1 MRQLQ
6 AFLSRGRSRPPLQ
19 RAALPSSA
27 HWQRWRATRQPS
39 RDANRSQRRQG
50 STWAPATAA
59 VHADAG
65 IDKTSHDSD
74 VAPPIGLS
82 TTFDDGADHVYSR
95 ISAPTRQRC
104 EAVLAAL
111 EGGEGARAVL
121 FASGNAATH
130 AVLASLA
137 ARARENGRTP
147 RVATEGIGYHGTR
160 DAVAALG
167 PAVEVVGGAD
177 LGEGDVVWLESPRNP
192 DLRVP
197 DVAEACAGPADVV
210 VDATFAPLAQ
220 RLLDEDVACVVHSA
234 TKGLGGHS
242 DLLGGVAITRCA
254 DLADRLAWHRTA
266 AGAAPG
272 SLDCW
277 LLLRSLR
284 TLDVRVTR
292 QSSSAQRVAEA
303 LEASGLLQRV
313 LYPGLASH
321 PDHAV
326 AKRQMTSYGSI
337 LAVECR
343 SEAAA
348 RALPDELALFRSAT
362 SLGGVESLAEWRRK
376 YDDAVSPLL
385 VRLSIGLE
393 DPDDLI
399 GDLLGALRRLE
410 YHRARCEGVGVEY

>member
-1 MRQLQ
+1 M
-6 AFLSRGRSRPPLQ
+6 
-19 RAALPSSA
+19 
-27 HWQRWRATRQPS
+27 
-39 RDANRSQRRQG
+39 
-50 STWAPATAA
+50 
-59 VHADAG
+59 
-65 IDKTSHDSD
+65 
-74 VAPPIGLS
+74 
-82 TTFDDGADHVYSR
+82 
-95 ISAPTRQRC
+95 
-104 EAVLAAL
+104 
-111 EGGEGARAVL
+111 
-121 FASGNAATH
+121 
-130 AVLASLA
+130 
-137 ARARENGRTP
+137 
-147 RVATEGIGYHGTR
+147 
-160 DAVAALG
+160 
-167 PAVEVVGGAD
+167 
-177 LGEGDVVWLESPRNP
+177 GEGDVVWLESPRNP

-197 DVAEACAGPADVV
+197 DVAGACAGPAEVGG
-210 VDATFAPLAQ
+210 DATFAPLAQ

-242 DLLGGVAITRCA
+242 DLLGGVAVTRCP
-254 DLADRLAWHRTA
+254 DLAARLAWHRTA

-292 QSSSAQRVAEA
+292 QNATAQRVAEA

-348 RALPDELALFRSAT
+348 RALPEALTLFRSAT
-362 SLGGVESLAEWRRK
+362 SLGGVESLAEWRRR
-376 YDDAVSPLL
+376 YDDAVRPLL

-393 DPDDLI
+393 GPDDLV
-399 GDLLGALRRLE
+399 DDVLSALRRLE
-410 YHRARCEGVGVEY
+410 

>member
-1 MRQLQ
+1 MKFEEEASLV
-6 AFLSRGRSRPPLQ
+6 GRYLGCSVAARFDAAASDSDAEPPLPPPLPPAPPELP
-19 RAALPSSA
+19 RSPSSNLDL
-27 HWQRWRATRQPS
+27 WLV
-39 RDANRSQRRQG
+39 RR
-50 STWAPATAA
+50 
-59 VHADAG
+59 
-65 IDKTSHDSD
+65 
-74 VAPPIGLS
+74 GL
-82 TTFDDGADHVYSR
+82 GKY
-95 ISAPTRQRC
+95 
-104 EAVLAAL
+104 L
-111 EGGEGARAVL
+111 
-121 FASGNAATH
+121 
-130 AVLASLA
+130 
-137 ARARENGRTP
+137 
-147 RVATEGIGYHGTR
+147 

-167 PAVEVVGGAD
+167 PAVEVVGGAAD

-197 DVAEACAGPADVV
+197 DVAGACAGPADVV

-220 RLLDEDVACVVHSA
+220 RLLDDDVACVVHSA

-348 RALPDELALFRSAT
+348 RALPEALTLFRSAT

-399 GDLLGALRRLE
+399 EDLLSALRRLE
-410 YHRARCEGVGVEY
+410 

>member
-1 MRQLQ
+1 MLLCISAAQRFSARRPLRRALQ
-6 AFLSRGRSRPPLQ
+6 
-19 RAALPSSA
+19 SSA
-27 HWQRWRATRQPS
+27 LRQQSRATRQPS
-39 RDANRSQRRQG
+39 RRADGSQRRQR

-65 IDKTSHDSD
+65 IDKTSHDGD

-95 ISAPTRQRC
+95 ISAPTRERC
-104 EAVLAAL
+104 EAVLTAL

-137 ARARENGRTP
+137 ARNREQGLDRT
-147 RVATEGIGYHGTR
+147 RVATDGIGYHGTR
-160 DAVAALG
+160 DAIAALG
-167 PAVEVVGGAD
+167 PAVEVVGSAD
-177 LGEGDVVWLESPRNP
+177 GLEAGDVVWLESPRNP
-192 DLRVP
+192 DLHVP
-197 DVAEACAGPADVV
+197 DVVGACAGPADVV
-210 VDATFAPLAQ
+210 VDATFAPMAQ
-220 RLLDEDVACVVHSA
+220 RFLDGDVACVVHSA

-242 DLLGGVAITRCA
+242 DLLGGVAITREA

-292 QSSSAQRVAEA
+292 QNATAQRVAEA

-326 AKRQMTSYGSI
+326 ATRQMTSYGSI

-348 RALPDELALFRSAT
+348 RALPETLALFRSAT

-399 GDLLGALRRLE
+399 DDLLSALRRLE
-410 YHRARCEGVGVEY
+410 